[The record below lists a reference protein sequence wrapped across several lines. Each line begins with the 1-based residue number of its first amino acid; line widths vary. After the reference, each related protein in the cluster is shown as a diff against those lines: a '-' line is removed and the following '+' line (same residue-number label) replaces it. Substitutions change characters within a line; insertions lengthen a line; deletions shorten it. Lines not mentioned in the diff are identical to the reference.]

1 MTRPPL
7 ELGAVLLVRFPF
19 HTPQGHEQEGPRPA
33 ILVGLPANAGPP
45 RYPVLLMTPLTTY
58 RQQNWAAQAPNLYPV
73 LSAKT
78 GGLTVD
84 SVVLIDQTRALDAT
98 RAQALLG
105 QLSPQEYAPIV
116 HALRLTFGLA

>member
-1 MTRPPL
+1 MTRSPL
-7 ELGAVLLVRFPF
+7 ELGAVLLVNFPF
-19 HTPQGHEQEGPRPA
+19 HTPQGHEQEGLRPA
-33 ILVGLPANAGPP
+33 ILVGLPATAGPP
-45 RYPVLLMTPLTTY
+45 RYPVLFMTPLTTY

-84 SVVLIDQTRALDAT
+84 SVALIDQTRALDAT
-98 RAQALLG
+98 RARALLG
-105 QLSPQEYAPIV
+105 QLSPQNYVPIV